1 MIYPLSSNFISNRK
15 SSSLEKFDVESMLFY
30 LRGRAF
36 GDIYYT
42 EEQIKSLIT
51 TMEKI
56 LKKYVIEGRN
66 YIFGQQ
72 VD

>member
-1 MIYPLSSNFISNRK
+1 
-15 SSSLEKFDVESMLFY
+15 MLFY

-66 YIFGQQ
+66 YIFGQK